1 MSRRPSLPG
10 AAELFRATG
19 GSSAA
24 PAERAPGRE
33 PGREPAQRLRAAE
46 EPAESTPT
54 EQVVSPVAA
63 AAAAERL
70 ERIGTMTSLGTSPV
84 PEPEPVAMVPPAGSK
99 RRAVDGGP
107 IVRVGNE
114 IITPLEDEPAPR
126 PTAARTNGVRQT
138 RRPRMRTVAERR
150 PTGRERHEEKI
161 TVYCSAEELIDLETA
176 RLSLRGEHGLVVDR
190 GRIVR
195 EAVAIILA
203 DLDAKGEDSILVRR
217 FREG

>member
-24 PAERAPGRE
+24 PAERAPARESTRE
-33 PGREPAQRLRAAE
+33 PGQRLRAAE
-46 EPAESTPT
+46 DPAVSAPAE
-54 EQVVSPVAA
+54 A
-63 AAAAERL
+63 AAAAERI
-70 ERIGTMTSLGTSPV
+70 ERSGTVTSLAPSPA
-84 PEPEPVAMVPPAGSK
+84 PEPEPVVMVPPAPK

-114 IITPLEDEPAPR
+114 IITPLEEEPAPR
-126 PTAARTNGVRQT
+126 PAAARTNGVRQT

-176 RLSLRGEHGLVVDR
+176 RLALRGEHGLVVDR